1 MEPTLRKSL
10 ADLQL
15 DYIDLYLIHVP
26 FGIIMGDGDFKRDEN
41 GLIAVDPNTDH
52 TAVWKV

>member
-1 MEPTLRKSL
+1 MEATLKNSL

-26 FGIIMGDGDFKRDEN
+26 FGIVMGDDGFKRDED
-41 GLIAVDPNTDH
+41 GLIVVDPNTDH
-52 TAVWKV
+52 LAVWKV